1 MRLFSNYNEDP
12 EIRIASYLAVMG
24 CPNTALIDAVK
35 DVLKGERIN
44 HGNLSLVC
52 DFYAIYSNAF
62 LRKLTF

>member
-24 CPNTALIDAVK
+24 CPNPSLIDAVK

-44 HGNLSLVC
+44 HGNFSLFS
-52 DFYAIYSNAF
+52 DF
-62 LRKLTF
+62 